1 MNAANTYRLPVPKDS
16 LKRIDRTS
24 SPAHRGKLR
33 HAIDFIVPE
42 GTTVA
47 AAANGTVTF
56 VRDDSNI
63 GGPDP
68 IYWGYTN
75 FIAIMHPNGEY
86 TRYDH
91 LAFASSKVSVGQIVS
106 AGQEI
111 ANVGTTG
118 FTYRPHLHFQ
128 VFIFT
133 GNNIWTDFDTMK
145 VEGFIS

>member
-1 MNAANTYRLPVPKDS
+1 MIAANTYRLPVPKDS

-42 GTTVA
+42 GTTVV
-47 AAANGTVTF
+47 AAANGTVIF
-56 VRDDSNI
+56 VKDDSNI

-111 ANVGTTG
+111 GSVGTTG
-118 FTYRPHLHFQ
+118 FTYIPHLHFQ